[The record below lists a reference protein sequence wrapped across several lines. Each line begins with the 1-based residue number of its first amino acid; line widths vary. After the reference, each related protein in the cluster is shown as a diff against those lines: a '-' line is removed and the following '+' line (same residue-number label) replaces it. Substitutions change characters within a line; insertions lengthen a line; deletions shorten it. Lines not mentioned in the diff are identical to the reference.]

1 MRIAQQSSDDVCLAH
16 ALASLCQ
23 ILDATTPGTITSVSQ
38 APGASP
44 AARHYCQLG
53 QLLRRCLK

>member
-1 MRIAQQSSDDVCLAH
+1 MCLAH

-23 ILDATTPGTITSVSQ
+23 ILDAATPGTIMSVSQ

-44 AARHYCQLG
+44 AARHHSQLG
-53 QLLRRCLK
+53 QLLRRCLQ